1 MVVMV
6 IFIRKLLGPTLR
18 KKYSSH
24 QENICKFNEFA
35 KYDTIYLNSEKSE
48 QFLVTECFFNLFL
61 KNNKLAKK
69 YWNLEIG
76 SLSTTL
82 NFTSHSHFEGFF
94 FLCSTSTLK

>member
-18 KKYSSH
+18 KKCSSH

-48 QFLVTECFFNLFL
+48 QFLKLYTFL
-61 KNNKLAKK
+61 KL
-69 YWNLEIG
+69 
-76 SLSTTL
+76 
-82 NFTSHSHFEGFF
+82 FTES
-94 FLCSTSTLK
+94 K